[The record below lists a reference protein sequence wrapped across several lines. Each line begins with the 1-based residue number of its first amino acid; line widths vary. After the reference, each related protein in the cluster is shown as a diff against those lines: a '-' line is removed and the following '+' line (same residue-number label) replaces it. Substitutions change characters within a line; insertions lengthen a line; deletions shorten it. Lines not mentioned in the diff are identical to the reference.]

1 MRSSCV
7 FVNTEEEC
15 GWGGGGGGV
24 GVEVGGRSSAIRAKN

>member
-15 GWGGGGGGV
+15 GWGGGGGG
-24 GVEVGGRSSAIRAKN
+24 GGGGGREEFGY